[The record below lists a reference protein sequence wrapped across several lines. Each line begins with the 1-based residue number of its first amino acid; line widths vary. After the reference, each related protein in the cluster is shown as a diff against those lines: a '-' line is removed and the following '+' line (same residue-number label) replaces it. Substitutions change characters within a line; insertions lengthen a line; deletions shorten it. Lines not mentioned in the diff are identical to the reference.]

1 MVELPLAPGLFD
13 LTTKL
18 FNLPNNR
25 RQKCEGEDLD
35 SIGGCTSGLAASI
48 RQPSF
53 QSPASA

>member
-1 MVELPLAPGLFD
+1 MVFRLARFVRFD
-13 LTTKL
+13 DKAIQSIKQSLAVS
-18 FNLPNNR
+18 
-25 RQKCEGEDLD
+25 EGEDMD